1 MVAQFIAKATNS
13 ERPIYVL
20 SLMSCSIKKLKSH
33 MLFSCKNFRFSDL
46 KWEKNFCSR
55 KWWEGGLVAPQS
67 PLSLYRHTTKDKI
80 LISLIWNK
88 ILNIWTTLFEF
99 IQTFGNGIER
109 EPQKPS
115 PKLKKICILYTYKKY
130 SILTESNES
139 GNLLARMC

>member
-1 MVAQFIAKATNS
+1 MVGGGAGS
-13 ERPIYVL
+13 PPVPP
-20 SLMSCSIKKLKSH
+20 
-33 MLFSCKNFRFSDL
+33 FST
-46 KWEKNFCSR
+46 
-55 KWWEGGLVAPQS
+55 A
-67 PLSLYRHTTKDKI
+67 LYRDTTKDKI

-130 SILTESNES
+130 FILTESSES

>member
-1 MVAQFIAKATNS
+1 MVGGGAGS
-13 ERPIYVL
+13 PPVPP
-20 SLMSCSIKKLKSH
+20 
-33 MLFSCKNFRFSDL
+33 FST
-46 KWEKNFCSR
+46 
-55 KWWEGGLVAPQS
+55 A
-67 PLSLYRHTTKDKI
+67 LYRDTTKDKI

-88 ILNIWTTLFEF
+88 ILNIWNTLFEF
-99 IQTFGNGIER
+99 IQTEVQCNKNYFKIILPQEAGALGNGIER